1 MGRSRYKIY
10 EPTHLHFITCTVLHW
25 IQLFTRVEVVLKNH
39 LHLVTSSDDIS
50 SNNKKF
56 KSHTAKEVINVPVK

>member
-10 EPTHLHFITCTVLHW
+10 EPTHPHFITCTVL
-25 IQLFTRVEVVLKNH
+25 LENH
-39 LHLVTSSDDIS
+39 PHLVTSSDDIARGL
-50 SNNKKF
+50 KKF